1 MYPNTQLL
9 QLGARVRA
17 QLQSA
22 PAPSPERRGCLETV
36 ELRFKPAGPGFTMA
50 KFVLAGEWS
59 PRPPADR
66 SKHRQLLSSY
76 DRLPVIFL
84 TGLCSSNSSLYM
96 DHPGFIMLSFKNVCW
111 AVTVQSTA
119 GHRGY
124 SEGKDTSLPSRSFQ
138 SPGIQKHVSKY
149 FWYSVINAMRGMC
162 TGLWGVLQ
170 ELICEG
176 LE

>member
-1 MYPNTQLL
+1 MYPNTQPL

-36 ELRFKPAGPGFTMA
+36 EPRFKPAGPGFTMA

-76 DRLPVIFL
+76 DRLPVIL
-84 TGLCSSNSSLYM
+84 TRLCSSNSSLYM
-96 DHPGFIMLSFKNVCW
+96 DHAGFIMLSFKNVCW
-111 AVTVQSTA
+111 AVTVYKALLDT
-119 GHRGY
+119 GDTVRGKTHPCLR
-124 SEGKDTSLPSRSFQ
+124 GAFSLLGYRS
-138 SPGIQKHVSKY
+138 
-149 FWYSVINAMRGMC
+149 M
-162 TGLWGVLQ
+162 
-170 ELICEG
+170 
-176 LE
+176 